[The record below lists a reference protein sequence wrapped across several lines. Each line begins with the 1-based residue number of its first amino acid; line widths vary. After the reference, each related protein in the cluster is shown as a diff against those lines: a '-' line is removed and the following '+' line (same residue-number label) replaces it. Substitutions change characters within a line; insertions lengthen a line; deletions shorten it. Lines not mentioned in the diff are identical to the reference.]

1 MRSVSSLGFR
11 PFLLPLFLRQN
22 INNMNKGTHFIGQP
36 MYGQLI
42 SLLDRSKILVISREN
57 GGERYVKHFD
67 AWQHLVIMLYAVI
80 KRFDSLREITNSM
93 FPEARKFSHL
103 SISMMPRRS
112 TLSDAN
118 ARRSEVI
125 FEETY
130 RDLYAT
136 YKGELSSDS
145 RKHQTP
151 KWLDRLQ
158 IIDSTTIT
166 LFSNLIFKGVGR
178 HPKTGRKKG
187 GIKVHANIHAN
198 EGVPSDIRFT
208 SAATNDSFM
217 LKPSNYASG
226 DLLAMDRAYIDYAK
240 FEEMTR
246 RGVTYVTK
254 MKKNLVYT
262 VESDKMYMSPEGLM
276 EYRVQHVTFT
286 KRAKDGEDIVH
297 HARIVTYVDVK
308 KTRAKLVSLLTN
320 DMEMEA
326 EEIVGIF
333 RKRWEIELIFKQ
345 IKQNF
350 PLRYFYGESAN
361 AIKIQIWV
369 TLIANMLLM
378 VMQKRIKRSWSFSG
392 MATMFRIML
401 MYYVNCYTFFE
412 EPEKDWLAIIKRME
426 KAPPQ
431 HLLFD

>member
-1 MRSVSSLGFR
+1 
-11 PFLLPLFLRQN
+11 
-22 INNMNKGTHFIGQP
+22 MNKGTHFIGQP

-42 SLLDRSKILVISREN
+42 SLLDKSKILKISREK

-67 AWQHLVIMLYAVI
+67 VWQHLVIMLYAVI
-80 KRFDSLREITNSM
+80 KRFDSLREITDSM

-103 SISMMPRRS
+103 GISMMPRRS

-118 ARRSEVI
+118 ARRPESI

-158 IIDSTTIT
+158 IIDSTTVT

-217 LKPSNYASG
+217 LKPSNYEAG

-240 FEEMTR
+240 FEELTR

-262 VESDKMYMSPEGLM
+262 VESDTMYMSPKGLM
-276 EYRVQHVTFT
+276 EHRVQHVTFT
-286 KRAKDGEDIVH
+286 KHAKDGEEIVH

-345 IKQNF
+345 LKQNF

-369 TLIANMLLM
+369 TLIANLLLM

-392 MATMFRIML
+392 MATLFRIML
-401 MYYVNCYTFFE
+401 MYYVNSYSFFE
-412 EPEKDWLAIIKRME
+412 EPEKDWLAILE
-426 KAPPQ
+426 KEDSIPPERSF
-431 HLLFD
+431 FD